1 MDGDGGGNSGGNT
14 NPGDSGNAG
23 GTDPE
28 APKAAPV
35 RKSARVLSVLR
46 GGRRASVVVAP
57 PSVRSGISVKAS
69 PGTKVAKG
77 GGSAPSSASKSK
89 SAPAP
94 KRVAKV
100 VLPKR
105 DALAQAV
112 KRTQVRTLAVSG
124 RSAGVQAQKSTRVT
138 DSSSNMHDNDQ

>member
-1 MDGDGGGNSGGNT
+1 MGGDGGGTSGGNT

-23 GTDPE
+23 GTDPD
-28 APKAAPV
+28 APRAAPV

-57 PSVRSGISVKAS
+57 PSVRSGTGVNAT
-69 PGTKVAKG
+69 PNTKVAKG
-77 GGSAPSSASKSK
+77 GSAPSTAPKSK
-89 SAPAP
+89 AAPAP
-94 KRVAKV
+94 KRVAKT

-112 KRTQVRTLAVSG
+112 KRSQVRTLAVSG